1 MTSPGTPSPRSAAEC
16 LDRLEALLES
26 GSSIFGRRSRLDEAR
41 RLITHLRTLVTQG
54 AARAQQV
61 QSEAEAVLRRAQ
73 DEARRIVLEAQER
86 ARGGVDAEVVRGAEL
101 EAQTLREEAARRP
114 RTCGARRI
122 STRSRSLSAS
132 TPRYRACCPR
142 SSAAKRSWETA
153 TARAR
158 ARRPAALTMRKWRPY
173 NEPVCP
179 GATPGHAA

>member
-26 GSSIFGRRSRLDEAR
+26 GGSIFGRRSRLDEAR

-101 EAQTLREEAARRP
+101 EAQTLRAEAAKEAEDVRRQADLYALKVFE
-114 RTCGARRI
+114 RLDAEVSRVL
-122 STRSRSLSAS
+122 STIKRSKAILGDRNG
-132 TPRYRACCPR
+132 TGP
-142 SSAAKRSWETA
+142 SAAPGR
-153 TARAR
+153 
-158 ARRPAALTMRKWRPY
+158 LD
-173 NEPVCP
+173 NEKMASV
-179 GATPGHAA
+179 